1 MRRYWENVATIAD
14 SVRVLLPGNVLDV
27 SMGIRMAFA
36 MHVTAFLIRASYPV
50 DHAKNFLVNEF
61 KWIQKQHFSALCGLS
76 GRRVKENHKI
86 QFAETKKSIRAPWL
100 NRSTAYS

>member
-1 MRRYWENVATIAD
+1 MATIAD
-14 SVRVLLPGNVLDV
+14 SVRVLSLGNVLDV
-27 SMGIRMAFA
+27 SKRIKMAFA

-76 GRRVKENHKI
+76 GRRVKESHK
-86 QFAETKKSIRAPWL
+86 FLFVRMKK
-100 NRSTAYS
+100 